1 MWQPCLGI
9 FRWGGV
15 ACGGLSPA
23 LHRGKAGGPVKAM
36 LAPKLEPCLICDN
49 PECEAHVLAT
59 TIEPD
64 KKRFNLKDNLLEFT
78 CPSCDELVCVPIF
91 EVRWLNVANQHVQ
104 NDAHTR
110 AEYFFPQA

>member
-1 MWQPCLGI
+1 
-9 FRWGGV
+9 
-15 ACGGLSPA
+15 
-23 LHRGKAGGPVKAM
+23 M
-36 LAPKLEPCLICDN
+36 LEPKLEPCLICDN

-91 EVRWLNVANQHVQ
+91 DIRWLNVANQHVQ
-104 NDAHTR
+104 NDRIR
-110 AEYFFPQA
+110 APNIFSRNIIPPLAARTPTLAALNSFDTGVPRAMFTAI

>member
-1 MWQPCLGI
+1 VATLLRDI
-9 FRWGGV
+9 RWDVGAHGRV
-15 ACGGLSPA
+15 MPA
-23 LHRGKAGGPVKAM
+23 LHRGKAEGPVKPM

-64 KKRFNLKDNLLEFT
+64 KKRFNLKENSLEFT